1 MIKLNANLKP
11 EQYEMILSSLNVSI
25 DMLKKKDLNKLAE
38 EYEKLRDEIDIFKEV
53 EIKEKVS
60 NNK

>member
-1 MIKLNANLKP
+1 MIKLNANLTP

-25 DMLKKKDLNKLAE
+25 DMLKKKYLNKLAE

>member
-1 MIKLNANLKP
+1 MIKLNANLTP